1 MKSPQE
7 LPPRVGHDAVV
18 PQPAPR
24 PACRLPCPRHP
35 PAPKVTLTHRDEE
48 RRERDGCKFCDV
60 PALRK
65 SQTCRRPSRP
75 TTVCYPEVR
84 RGSRLSAGN
93 KQSGAAAGRGK
104 GSVRRKRIRRMDKN
118 HAVAP
123 GGSVRACVVV
133 VERLFS
139 CAWWGEGTSTAV
151 CRRGR
156 VCGSWRRA
164 TEADGGWTATS
175 RGPSVRL
182 TRVPRGAA
190 PCSCRL
196 FPHKWKRART
206 LGRGD
211 ASSLAAR
218 D

>member
-1 MKSPQE
+1 MEKI
-7 LPPRVGHDAVV
+7 
-18 PQPAPR
+18 
-24 PACRLPCPRHP
+24 
-35 PAPKVTLTHRDEE
+35 TN
-48 RRERDGCKFCDV
+48 
-60 PALRK
+60 LRA
-65 SQTCRRPSRP
+65 TITPNP
-75 TTVCYPEVR
+75 TVCYPEVR
-84 RGSRLSAGN
+84 RDGADSARVREARGSGGQGGEERC
-93 KQSGAAAGRGK
+93 GARAFAAWT
-104 GSVRRKRIRRMDKN
+104 SI

-123 GGSVRACVVV
+123 GGAVRACVVF

-139 CAWWGEGTSTAV
+139 CAWWGEGTSRAV

-196 FPHKWKRART
+196 CPHKWKRART
-206 LGRGD
+206 LGRED
-211 ASSLAAR
+211 ASLLAAR